1 MTRPRLAVLTA
12 VLAAPAAVAVAACGQ
27 GDEQATRRCG
37 PAVEEPLDP
46 ASTRHLLPGA
56 PEPRYSGDPP
66 TSGAHAAGPL
76 PTGVQH
82 QPLSRPV
89 QVGVLETGAVLVQH
103 RGASGGEL
111 RQLEGLAGEKVVVAP
126 NPSLPAPVVATA
138 WRHRME
144 CTGVDLAA
152 LRTFV
157 TEHRGSGQ
165 HP

>member
-1 MTRPRLAVLTA
+1 MTRPFLAVL
-12 VLAAPAAVAVAACGQ
+12 VAVAVAVAVGVAACGRE
-27 GDEQATRRCG
+27 GEKARSTCG

-56 PEPRYSGDPP
+56 PEPRYSSDPP
-66 TSGAHAAGPL
+66 TSGPHAGGPP
-76 PTGVQH
+76 PTGVQD

-103 RGASGGEL
+103 RGVPGSEL
-111 RQLEGLAGEKVVVAP
+111 RQLESLAGEKVVVAL

-144 CTGVDLAA
+144 CRGVDLDA
-152 LRTFV
+152 LNAFIG
-157 TEHRGSGQ
+157 EHRGSGG